1 MDHIIKEY
9 SVENKIYI
17 ARVDDN
23 GNRDSSHSGKL
34 NVTILHSTTHSE
46 TLEGVRCIM
55 PFGGKNSG
63 IFGNKTPGS
72 HVLVTQVCVREG
84 NRPISDSGWGQTNDV
99 YEWFWLGVVP
109 ETIGIQD
116 PLNPTKSILSSS
128 LPDAHDMYH
137 TTNLPNKTIIKSTIG
152 HKLILADKSFKGGN
166 GIWNQEDYAQ
176 LRTNTNKQIKLD
188 AGIGPGHDRIVIA
201 DEHGNQIIIN
211 SGSENKPGKNSMK
224 LECLGNFHALTHTG
238 EIDITAGKDSTS
250 NISVTNRGTG
260 NIHIQSTYGDVTVKA
275 EKEIS
280 LQCDNVSVSANSNV
294 KVIATNGDIDVTAA
308 KGDIS
313 VEATEGDVGIT
324 AGATITLTA
333 SRIDMVKG

>member
-1 MDHIIKEY
+1 M
-9 SVENKIYI
+9 ENKIYI

-34 NVTILHSTTHSE
+34 DVTILHSTTYSE
-46 TLEGVRCIM
+46 TLEGVRCAM
-55 PFGGKNSG
+55 PFGGKSSG
-63 IFGNKTPGS
+63 IFGNITPGS
-72 HVLVTQVCVREG
+72 HVLVTQVCTREG
-84 NRPISDSGWGQTNDV
+84 STPNPEYGWGATDDV
-99 YEWFWLGVVP
+99 YEWFWIGVVP
-109 ETIGIQD
+109 ETIGIPD
-116 PLNPTKSILSSS
+116 PLDPTKSKLSSS
-128 LPDAHDMYH
+128 LPDAEDIYH
-137 TTNLPNKTIIKSTIG
+137 TTNIPNKTIVKSTIG
-152 HKLILADKSFKGGN
+152 HKLILADKVIQDGN
-166 GIWNQEDYAQ
+166 KIWTQEDYAQ

-211 SGSENKPGKNSMK
+211 STPENKPGKNSIK

-238 EIDITAGKDSTS
+238 EIDITAGRDSTS

-280 LQCDNVSVSANSNV
+280 LECKDVRVL
-294 KVIATNGDIDVTAA
+294 ATT
-308 KGDIS
+308 GDIS
-313 VEATEGDVGIT
+313 VTATDGDISVKADDGNISVDAKKNVDIT
-324 AGATITLTA
+324 AGDNMTLTA

>member
-1 MDHIIKEY
+1 MDHIIKED
-9 SVENKIYI
+9 SVE
-17 ARVDDN
+17 
-23 GNRDSSHSGKL
+23 
-34 NVTILHSTTHSE
+34 
-46 TLEGVRCIM
+46 TLQGVRCIM

-63 IFGNKTPGS
+63 IFGNITPGS

-176 LRTNTNKQIKLD
+176 LRTNTNKQ
-188 AGIGPGHDRIVIA
+188 
-201 DEHGNQIIIN
+201 IIN